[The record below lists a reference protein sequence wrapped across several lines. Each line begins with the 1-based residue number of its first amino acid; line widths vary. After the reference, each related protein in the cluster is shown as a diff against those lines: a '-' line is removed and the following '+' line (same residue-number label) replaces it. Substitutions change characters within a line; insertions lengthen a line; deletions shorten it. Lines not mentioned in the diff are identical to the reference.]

1 MNAQHRVVII
11 GGGFGG
17 LHAATS
23 LRNAPVRVTLVDRRN
38 FHLFQPLLYQ
48 VATGA
53 LSPANIAA
61 PLRDILK
68 KQKNTE
74 VLLAEAVDFDAAN
87 QRVILSDGELHY
99 DTLIL
104 AVGVRHHYF
113 GNNQWEE
120 AAPGLKTI
128 EDATEI
134 RRRVL
139 LAFEA
144 AERESDSD
152 ERRKWLTFVV
162 VGGGPTGVELA
173 GALGEIAH
181 HTLKHNFRHIDPS
194 RAQVILVEGMD
205 RVLPTYPPE
214 LSASAAKSLQKL
226 GVSVRTSTIVTDI
239 QTDSVTI
246 RSGGEAEDIL
256 AHTMLW
262 GAGVQGSPIGRKL
275 AQVSGAE
282 LDRVGRIVVQS
293 DLTLP
298 GHPEILV
305 IGDLANYPHQ
315 TGKPLP
321 GVAQVAM
328 QQGDYAARLIR
339 ARMEEKTLAPFH
351 YRDYGN
357 MATIGRASAVADLGR
372 FRFDGWI
379 GWMMWLFIH
388 LLYIVQFQS
397 RVLVLIQWGWN
408 YFTRNRAAR
417 LITGEHILP
426 QKQKDT
432 QSGTEEL
439 HQENH
444 EVTARLMR

>member
-1 MNAQHRVVII
+1 
-11 GGGFGG
+11 
-17 LHAATS
+17 
-23 LRNAPVRVTLVDRRN
+23 
-38 FHLFQPLLYQ
+38 
-48 VATGA
+48 
-53 LSPANIAA
+53 
-61 PLRDILK
+61 
-68 KQKNTE
+68 
-74 VLLAEAVDFDAAN
+74 
-87 QRVILSDGELHY
+87 
-99 DTLIL
+99 
-104 AVGVRHHYF
+104 
-113 GNNQWEE
+113 
-120 AAPGLKTI
+120 
-128 EDATEI
+128 
-134 RRRVL
+134 
-139 LAFEA
+139 
-144 AERESDSD
+144 
-152 ERRKWLTFVV
+152 
-162 VGGGPTGVELA
+162 
-173 GALGEIAH
+173 
-181 HTLKHNFRHIDPS
+181 
-194 RAQVILVEGMD
+194 
-205 RVLPTYPPE
+205 
-214 LSASAAKSLQKL
+214 
-226 GVSVRTSTIVTDI
+226 
-239 QTDSVTI
+239 VTI

-439 HQENH
+439 HRENH

>member
-1 MNAQHRVVII
+1 MTMNTTQNVVII

-23 LRNAPVRVTLVDRRN
+23 LKHAPVHVTLVDRRN

-48 VATGA
+48 VAMGE

-61 PLRDILK
+61 PLRDVLK
-68 KQKNTE
+68 TQKNTE
-74 VLLAEAVDFDAAN
+74 VLLGEVVDIDVAN
-87 QRVILSDGELHY
+87 RKVILSDGEIAY

-104 AVGVRHHYF
+104 AAGVRHHYF
-113 GNNQWEE
+113 GHDTWEA

-128 EDATEI
+128 EDATAI

-144 AERESDSD
+144 AERETDP
-152 ERRKWLTFVV
+152 EAIQKWLTFVI

-173 GALGEIAH
+173 GALGEIANY
-181 HTLKHNFRHIDPS
+181 TLKNNFRHIDPS
-194 RAQVILVEGMD
+194 QAQIILLEGTD
-205 RVLPTYPPE
+205 RVLPTYPAD
-214 LSASAAKSLQKL
+214 LSEQAAKSLRKL
-226 GVSVRTSTIVTDI
+226 GVTVRTGTMVTDV
-239 QTDSVTI
+239 QPESVTFKLGDKTEQI
-246 RSGGEAEDIL
+246 S
-256 AHTMLW
+256 AHTILW
-262 GAGVQGSPIGRKL
+262 GAGIQGSPLGRIL
-275 AQVSGAE
+275 AEATGAE
-282 LDRVGRIVVQS
+282 LDRAGRLMVQA

-298 GHPEILV
+298 NHPEILV

-328 QQGDYAARLIR
+328 QQGDFAARLIQ
-339 ARMEEKTLAPFH
+339 ARLRGGTFH
-351 YRDYGN
+351 SFYYRDLGN

-372 FRFDGWI
+372 WHFHGWI

-388 LLYIVQFQS
+388 LLYLVQYQS

-417 LITGEHILP
+417 LITGGQNLS
-426 QKQKDT
+426 QAV
-432 QSGTEEL
+432 S
-439 HQENH
+439 
-444 EVTARLMR
+444 EVEVNDVRRKVS